1 MGKNTAYLLAYREI
15 KQSKEE
21 FNEYL
26 DEMKELAKSVD
37 IKITEVFVQTGMRND
52 PKTYFHSG
60 KIKEISAYASEEK
73 PEYIIAAEELSPL
86 QYKNLIEEFPFE
98 VVDRS
103 ELIFF
108 IFKANAKTNLGK
120 YKVEL
125 AQLQYEITR
134 MTGKGVSMSRLGAGI
149 GTRGLGEQKKELDK
163 RYINTRIK
171 SLKEK
176 IEKDKKSIKQRRK
189 NRINSNL
196 PIVTLVGY
204 TNVGKTS
211 LLNAMLK
218 QEKGYVKNKY
228 FATLE
233 PKCKKLFIDQDKFAL
248 VNDSVGFISKLPE
261 KLFEAFL
268 STIEEISFSDLLII
282 VLSPHEKEAK
292 RQLEIIDDT
301 LEKLESN
308 DKKKIIIQ
316 NKCDLIENCDYPFVS
331 AKTHKNL
338 DTLKI
343 KIKEALWKE
352 ADAENKNQ

>member
-1 MGKNTAYLLAYREI
+1 MKKKTAYLLAYREI
-15 KQSKEE
+15 KQPKEE
-21 FNEYL
+21 FDKYL

-37 IKITEVFVQTGMRND
+37 IRIIEVFVQTGMRND
-52 PKTYFHSG
+52 PKTYLHSG
-60 KIKEISAYASEEK
+60 KIKEISAYADEEN
-73 PEYIIAAEELSPL
+73 PDYIIVAEELTPL

-108 IFKANAKTNLGK
+108 IFKANARTNLGK

-134 MTGKGVSMSRLGAGI
+134 MTGKGISMSRLGAGI

-163 RYINTRIK
+163 RYINSRIK

-176 IEKDKKSIKQRRK
+176 IEKDRESVKQRRK
-189 NRINSNL
+189 NRLNSNL
-196 PIVTLVGY
+196 PIITLVGY

-233 PKCKKLFIDQDKFAL
+233 PKCKKLFIDHNKFAL
-248 VNDSVGFISKLPE
+248 VNDSVGFISRLPE

-268 STIEEISFSDLLII
+268 STIEEISFSDLLVI
-282 VLSPHEKEAK
+282 VLSPIEKEAE
-292 RQLEIIDDT
+292 RQLDIIEKT
-301 LEKLESN
+301 LEKLDSN

-316 NKCDLIENCDYPFVS
+316 NKCDLVDEYEYPFVS

-338 DTLKI
+338 DILKREI
-343 KIKEALWKE
+343 EQAMWKE
-352 ADAENKNQ
+352 RNIIR

>member
-1 MGKNTAYLLAYREI
+1 MGKKTAYLLAYREI

-21 FNEYL
+21 FEEYL
-26 DEMKELAKSVD
+26 DEMRELAKSVD
-37 IKITEVFVQTGMRND
+37 IKIIETFIQTGMRND
-52 PKTYFHSG
+52 PKTYLHSG
-60 KIKEISAYASEEK
+60 KIKEISAYAQEEK
-73 PEYIIAAEELSPL
+73 PEFIIAAEELSPL

-134 MTGKGVSMSRLGAGI
+134 MTGKGISMSRLGAGI

-163 RYINTRIK
+163 RYIGSKIK

-189 NRINSNL
+189 NRLKSNM
-196 PIVTLVGY
+196 PIITLVGY

-211 LLNAMLK
+211 LLNALLK
-218 QEKGYVKNKY
+218 EEKGFVKNKY

-233 PKCKKLFIDQDKFAL
+233 PKCKKLFIDHNKFAL
-248 VNDSVGFISKLPE
+248 VNDSVGFIYKLPE

-268 STIEEISFSDLLII
+268 STIEEITYSDLLII
-282 VLSPHEKEAK
+282 VLSPFEKEAQ
-292 RQLEIIDDT
+292 RQLEIIENT

-308 DKKKIIIQ
+308 DKTKIIIQ
-316 NKCDLIENCDYPFVS
+316 NKCDLIEECEYPFVS
-331 AKTHKNL
+331 AKQHTNL
-338 DTLKI
+338 ERLKKEI
-343 KIKEALWKE
+343 AKILWKE
-352 ADAENKNQ
+352 KDVQCEGD